1 MNERD
6 PMARVRYRT
15 RYLPILGVGTA
26 LMLAAVACSSAGG
39 TADGVSDASEPLSV
53 ATSFYPLA
61 AAAEAVGGECVE
73 VVNLT
78 PPGVEP
84 HDLELTPDDVEAIG
98 SADLILYL
106 GSGFQPAV
114 EDSLGDAQ
122 GSAVDVLTLVDTA
135 PAPPSEA
142 EEGLLV
148 DPHVWLDPGLWAEA
162 VQQIPQA
169 LATAAPDARCDFSA
183 NARSYVAELSAI
195 DEEFTT
201 ALSGCRV
208 DVIVTN
214 HAAFGYMASA
224 YGLTQEAISGLE
236 PDAEPTPARLA
247 ELKDLVDANGVT
259 TIFSEDLVSPE
270 VAQTLADEADVDTAT
285 LNTLEGLTP
294 EQVEAGEDYASV
306 MRTNLDTLAAAL
318 GCS

>member
-1 MNERD
+1 MT
-6 PMARVRYRT
+6 RVQHRT
-15 RYLPILGVGTA
+15 RYLPIIGVGTA
-26 LMLAAVACSSAGG
+26 LMLAAVACTSSGD
-39 TADGVSDASEPLSV
+39 TADGASDDSEPITV
-53 ATSFYPLA
+53 ATAFYPLA
-61 AAAEAVGGECVE
+61 AAAEAVGGDCVE

-122 GSAVDVLTLVDTA
+122 GRTVDILTLVDTA
-135 PAPPSEA
+135 PAPPSES

-162 VQQIPQA
+162 VQQIPRVMA
-169 LATAAPDARCDFSA
+169 DVAPHASCDFSA
-183 NARSYVAELSAI
+183 NARSYGAELSAI

-201 ALSGCRV
+201 ALNGCQV
-208 DVIVTN
+208 EVIVTN
-214 HAAFGYMASA
+214 HAAFGYLASA

-294 EQVEAGEDYASV
+294 EQVDAGEDYASV
-306 MRTNLDTLAAAL
+306 MRTNLDTLEASL